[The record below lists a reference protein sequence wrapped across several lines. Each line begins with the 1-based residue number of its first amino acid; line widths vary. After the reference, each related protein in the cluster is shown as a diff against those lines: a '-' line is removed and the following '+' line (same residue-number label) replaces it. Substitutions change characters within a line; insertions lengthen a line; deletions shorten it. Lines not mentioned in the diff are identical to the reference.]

1 MIALTTRILTFA
13 CRTRA
18 AEGWPCPRRLTI
30 LVSSLVA
37 VHAAVWASAS
47 TSAAEPPGRPNI
59 VLILADDL
67 GYGDVGC
74 FGQKQI
80 QTPHLDRLAR
90 EGMRFT
96 DFYAGSTVC
105 APSRCVLMTGY
116 HTGRC
121 SIRGNSKQNLRPEE
135 VTVAEVLKSGGYAT
149 ALFGK
154 WGLGHEGSDGV
165 PTRQG
170 FDAFFGYFDQH
181 HAHNYYPAFLMKNEE
196 RFPLNNVVPGNG
208 EFGSGV
214 ATTKAEYSHDL
225 IAAESLKWLD
235 AQKKDQPFFLYLAL
249 TTPHANN
256 EARQK
261 GMEVPDLGPYA
272 DKDWPEPQKAH
283 AAMITRMDADIGRV
297 IEKLKELGVDDNTL
311 VFFSSDNGP
320 HAEGGNDPQFN
331 DSNGP
336 LKGIKRDLTDG
347 GIRVP
352 TIARWPGKI
361 AAGQTSG
368 HVGYFA
374 DLMPTVAELAG
385 AGDQVPTDIDGI
397 SLVPTLL
404 GKPEAQEQHEHLYWA
419 FYERGGGQA
428 VRMGNWKAVQQPLG
442 SPLRLYDLP
451 ADIGEARDV
460 AGQHP
465 DVVARAKAAMKEAYR
480 PSEEWKFPAAGEGA
494 SKKAKKAG

>member
-1 MIALTTRILTFA
+1 MIAT
-13 CRTRA
+13 CRLIQVFS
-18 AEGWPCPRRLTI
+18 PTI
-30 LVSSLVA
+30 LGVFAMILAIGPV
-37 VHAAVWASAS
+37 
-47 TSAAEPPGRPNI
+47 SAADAPRPNV

-90 EGMRFT
+90 EGVRFT

-116 HTGRC
+116 HTGHC

-135 VTVAEVLKSGGYAT
+135 ITVAEVLKSAGYAT

-154 WGLGHEGSDGV
+154 WGLGHEGSSGV

-170 FDAFFGYFDQH
+170 FDAFFGYLDQH
-181 HAHNYYPAFLMKNEE
+181 HAHNYYPAFLMFNEF
-196 RFPLNNVVPGNG
+196 RFPLKNVVPGNG

-225 IAAESLKWLD
+225 IAAEALKWLD
-235 AQKKDQPFFLYLAL
+235 GQQKDQPFFLYLAF

-261 GMEVPDLGPYA
+261 GMEVPDFGPYA
-272 DKDWPEPQKAH
+272 DNDWPEPQKGH

-297 IEKLKELGVDDNTL
+297 MDKLKHLGVEENTL

-331 DSNGP
+331 DSSGP
-336 LKGIKRDLTDG
+336 LAGIKRDLTDG

-352 TIARWPGKI
+352 TIARWPAKL
-361 AAGQTSG
+361 AAGQTSS
-368 HVGYFA
+368 HVGYFP

-385 AGDQVPTDIDGI
+385 ATEKMPTDIDGI

-404 GKPEAQEQHEHLYWA
+404 GKPEAQKQHDYLYWA

-428 VRMGNWKAVQQPLG
+428 VRMGNWKAVQQPLT
-442 SPLRLYDLP
+442 SSVRLYDVSE
-451 ADIGEARDV
+451 DIGEERDIS
-460 AGQHP
+460 AEHP
-465 DVVARAKAAMKEAYR
+465 DIVARAAAAMKAAYR
-480 PSEEWKFPAAGEGA
+480 PSEEWKFPTAGGGGKG
-494 SKKAKKAG
+494 KKAK